1 MIYTFGKTL
10 NNRYVFIDQIN
21 SGAFSIIYLIYDY
34 VKNIYLIAKV
44 LNEENKET
52 GENEIKIIE
61 KINKSVNDK
70 NKIIKAHLL
79 LYEEIIKTKEDII
92 IIEELQ
98 NLTLYN
104 LINNYYLSDDDKD
117 FIYKSINQQLKP
129 VLDYLKNIK
138 ILHTDIK
145 PENIFLKVP
154 GFHMNIKNK
163 DTILQFIDE
172 IQNIRCKVKQR
183 NKEVNKIIKK
193 YKEKLTAL
201 DLEEYTSEINEYYE
215 DNEDYDILTDSDI
228 ISDSENE
235 DGVDDFLNE
244 KIKEYINKPN
254 YKQNNKKIIDFNLLN
269 IKYSIGDFGNA
280 IDYSEPEN
288 YNKII
293 NGQYHDLQT
302 RYYRHPN
309 IIMRSANIFNTD
321 YFAFYLTLEE
331 IKKESPMINPLK
343 YKGITTDHEHLNLL
357 IQSNEEYKCSIGR
370 KTDYYFNYDKLMNK
384 YFLGK

>member
-10 NNRYVFIDQIN
+10 NNRYIFIDQIN

-34 VKNIYLIAKV
+34 VKNNYFIAKV
-44 LNEENKET
+44 LNEDNKET
-52 GENEIKIIE
+52 GENEIKILE
-61 KINKSVNDK
+61 KLNNSFNDK
-70 NKIIKAHLL
+70 NKNIKAHLL
-79 LYEEIIKTKEDII
+79 LNEEIIKTKEDII
-92 IIEELQ
+92 IIEDLQ
-98 NLTLYN
+98 SLTLYN
-104 LINNYYLSDDDKD
+104 LINNYYLSVDDKN

-154 GFHMNIKNK
+154 GFHMDIKNK
-163 DTILQFIDE
+163 DIILKFIDE
-172 IQNIRCKVKQR
+172 IQNLRCKVKQR

-193 YKEKLTAL
+193 YKEKLLT
-201 DLEEYTSEINEYYE
+201 LELENYTDEIDEYYE

-235 DGVDDFLNE
+235 DGINDFLND
-244 KIKEYINKPN
+244 KIEEYTHKPEN
-254 YKQNNKKIIDFNLLN
+254 KQNNKKILDFNLMN

-331 IKKESPMINPLK
+331 IKKESPIFNPLK

-357 IQSNEEYKCSIGR
+357 IQSDEKYKYSRGR
-370 KTDYYFNYDKLMNK
+370 KTDYFFNFDKLMNN